1 MVIVSLDS
9 WENPNVILE
18 ARYSDYPDHDYI
30 EEWEWESD
38 IDGFIGDS
46 DYLCF
51 FITNDDCN
59 NLLSEG
65 RHTISVRGRD
75 SYGEW
80 ADWSES
86 LDLEIIYNVRP
97 RIQQIYIVDQDGNDI
112 HESHRHFCCGEIY
125 FEAGDIEEDGE
136 IVEYEWW
143 FRDELI
149 STEISFWTE
158 DYRVGNNLIELR
170 VKDNLGF
177 WSNSPAGV
185 TWGEEEWFFVYPQ
198 SPSLEVSALIGDEF
212 TINNTIL
219 QEVILEI
226 QVIPSQDSYGYD
238 NHDYAI
244 KTNVNQTLYLSLA
257 DDTVNRSLYT
267 YLQYGVHEIYLEICH
282 YKEWY
287 EDDETY
293 HLCSDTIIE
302 VRINTPPIALIEDI
316 GNSDSPASVLFME
329 KVFFEGRGIDE
340 DGEIVEYEWLSSI
353 DGLISTDESF
363 STSEL
368 SIGTHIIT
376 LSVEDNDGR
385 WNESGPFELWIYT
398 NPVAHAGEDVS
409 AEPGT
414 TVQFAGGGTD
424 EDGEIAKYEWDL
436 NGDGIFEFKSDNTG
450 LTTFIYNNEGSF
462 TVTLRV
468 TDNDGNI
475 ATDEMIVT
483 VSSAKIEIPD
493 EGLPSVSFVMA
504 LTALSLIALR
514 RKH

>member
-1 MVIVSLDS
+1 MWS
-9 WENPNVILE
+9 N
-18 ARYSDYPDHDYI
+18 
-30 EEWEWESD
+30 
-38 IDGFIGDS
+38 
-46 DYLCF
+46 
-51 FITNDDCN
+51 
-59 NLLSEG
+59 
-65 RHTISVRGRD
+65 
-75 SYGEW
+75 
-80 ADWSES
+80 WSES
-86 LDLEIIYNVRP
+86 LELEIIYNVRP
-97 RIQQIYIVDQDGNDI
+97 RIEQIYITDQEGNNI
-112 HESHRHFCCGEIY
+112 HDSHRHFCCGEIY
-125 FEAGDIEEDGE
+125 FEVDVEDDGE

-143 FRDELI
+143 FNDELL
-149 STEISFWTE
+149 STESTFSTS
-158 DYRVGNNLIELR
+158 YFNVGSNNYVYLD
-170 VKDNLGF
+170 VKDDLGF
-177 WSNSPAGV
+177 WSGNSLGF
-185 TWGEEEWFFVYPQ
+185 EEEWFFVYPG
-198 SPSLEVSALIGDEF
+198 SPFLETSIIKDNEYGDGQNV
-212 TINNTIL
+212 T
-219 QEVILEI
+219 LEI
-226 QVIPSQDSYGYD
+226 AVIPSIDGGWAYEQNYMIETSLGEGF
-238 NHDYAI
+238 
-244 KTNVNQTLYLSLA
+244 YLSLYG
-257 DDTVNRSLYT
+257 DTVNLSLYT
-267 YLQYGVHEIYLEICH
+267 WLQYGVHEIYLEICH
-282 YKEWY
+282 YREWY

-293 HLCSDTIIE
+293 HLCSDTVIE

-376 LSVEDNDGR
+376 LSVEDNDER

-398 NPVAHAGEDVS
+398 NPIAHAGEDVS